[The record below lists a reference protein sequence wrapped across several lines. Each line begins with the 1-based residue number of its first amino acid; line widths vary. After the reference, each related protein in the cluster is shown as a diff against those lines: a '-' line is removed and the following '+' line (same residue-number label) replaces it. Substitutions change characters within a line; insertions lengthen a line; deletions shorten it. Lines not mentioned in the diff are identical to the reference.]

1 MKILPLED
9 NNRDAALVR
18 DMLESAWSDCRITV
32 VASRDDYLR
41 GITEGGYDIVVS
53 DYQLPGFN
61 GMEALLMVREHAP
74 DLPFIFFS
82 GTIGEE
88 RAIEAVRAGAAD
100 YVIKDRMQRLPI
112 TIQRVVRDAE
122 VLRARR
128 IAEEELKKE
137 RYLMRILMENLPD
150 CVYFKDADSRFI
162 AVSESL
168 ARRHGQEP
176 ADLKGKSDQD
186 LFARET
192 ADAALADEQ
201 GIVRSGKPILNKE
214 ERELWLDG
222 AITWV
227 STTKLPLRDSS
238 GKIIGTFGISHDITE
253 RKKTEEQLREQAEI
267 ISHAP
272 LAIFICDL
280 EERITYCNAGAV
292 KLFGLTSEEFIG
304 RVPAELVNGETA
316 VVLEAG
322 WKSAI
327 VSGAWTGE
335 VTTVM
340 KSGRR
345 LHCEFHRWR
354 ITDGA
359 GAPKGCLTIALDI
372 TEKKKLEEQF
382 LRSQRLEAIGTLAGG
397 VAHDLNNTLAPI
409 VMGVEMLRDQLPGEA
424 ATFQMILDSAKRG
437 ADMVRLLLTYA
448 KGSEGERI
456 AINPE
461 RLLKEIVHLMK
472 GSFPK
477 GIKLVMKGASDL
489 PPVLGDGTQLHQ
501 VLLNLCVNARDA
513 MPDGGTLSLEADC
526 LDVDASTVGTPPDL
540 SPGRYVL
547 LRVRDTGTGIPEEI
561 MDRIMDPFFTTKD
574 PEKGTGLGLS
584 TVVGIVK
591 GHGGSLMVE
600 SKLRMGS
607 TFTVYLPVASEAV
620 EPQAVSMVEVAF
632 QGSGETVLFIDD
644 EPAVRDVAR
653 AVMRRLN
660 YKPLTATDGSDGL
673 IQALL
678 HRTELKAVITDV
690 HMPHMDGL
698 AFVRAFRKMM
708 PETPI
713 MLASGRIED
722 EDRAGFAASGV
733 VLQLEK
739 PFTAPQ
745 LAQARKIL
753 LTSSRGAGASIAD

>member
-1 MKILPLED
+1 
-9 NNRDAALVR
+9 
-18 DMLESAWSDCRITV
+18 
-32 VASRDDYLR
+32 
-41 GITEGGYDIVVS
+41 
-53 DYQLPGFN
+53 
-61 GMEALLMVREHAP
+61 
-74 DLPFIFFS
+74 
-82 GTIGEE
+82 
-88 RAIEAVRAGAAD
+88 VRAGAAD

-137 RYLMRILMENLPD
+137 RYLMRMLMENLPD

-632 QGSGETVLFIDD
+632 QGNGETVLFIDD

-745 LAQARKIL
+745 LAQALKIL
-753 LTSSRGAGASIAD
+753 LKSSRGAGASIAD